1 MWFVKEFAF
10 DAYIYE
16 TYSDHNWMKLVN
28 ISEEANNQHK
38 KKPEGD
44 WILPVKEDVD
54 QMIWYTLA
62 SL

>member
-1 MWFVKEFAF
+1 MELLAF

-44 WILPVKEDVD
+44 
-54 QMIWYTLA
+54 
-62 SL
+62 